1 MRPWPNRAEPGTEI
15 SELFELYGTS
25 LVNYPFFREDGL
37 PRRLGLG
44 EIKTVGQFMG
54 ASAAER
60 PSFLELEDLHG
71 RDDNLFD
78 ILAAIAN
85 QQWLRQRCNLASG

>member
-1 MRPWPNRAEPGTEI
+1 
-15 SELFELYGTS
+15 
-25 LVNYPFFREDGL
+25 
-37 PRRLGLG
+37 
-44 EIKTVGQFMG
+44 MG

-85 QQWLRQRCNLASG
+85 QQWLRQRCNLASGEVRTANVSQFDGQIQSKSSLC